1 MPNGAEHRILD
12 LFMEITGKVHK
23 IQPFTPENTVFTRI
37 DFLLHFQYKG
47 LEEKEANS

>member
-1 MPNGAEHRILD
+1 
-12 LFMEITGKVHK
+12 MEITGKVPK

>member
-1 MPNGAEHRILD
+1 MKIARKIP
-12 LFMEITGKVHK
+12 K

-37 DFLLHFQYKG
+37 DFLLHIKYKG